1 MQNIISFYEYIYFR
15 LFLFQ
20 KKLWDDSKSMGGISS
35 NYVIAF
41 SSMALVFSI
50 DILISKTFNINRLF
64 DSLQII
70 VVLIIALS
78 ILLHFLVKIDEDV
91 LEERFSNTNKNSFSW
106 RLKGFLSLVYVF
118 GPMILYF
125 LLMW

>member
-1 MQNIISFYEYIYFR
+1 
-15 LFLFQ
+15 
-20 KKLWDDSKSMGGISS
+20 
-35 NYVIAF
+35 
-41 SSMALVFSI
+41 MALVFSI

-106 RLKGFLSLVYVF
+106 RLKGFLSLVYIF

-125 LLMW
+125 LLM